1 MYIYNLLNKE
11 ACVYEDCLD
20 KYIRAA
26 IWPPQIKI
34 SSSTPVYFIDLLLL
48 LSQHNY
54 KKKKSL
60 KKIWKTAL
68 IAWTSS
74 SLQLCSFAWAWF
86 RLTMFMNM
94 TSIHYPSSTFIKP
107 LLDSVTRSS
116 LQRPHS
122 FSAPR
127 YTTFMYNT
135 KSSIYVLRGVCA
147 CLRTYVRTYIY
158 IYIYC
163 LLSLVHEWF

>member
-1 MYIYNLLNKE
+1 M
-11 ACVYEDCLD
+11 
-20 KYIRAA
+20 
-26 IWPPQIKI
+26 
-34 SSSTPVYFIDLLLL
+34 VYFYYFLNITIRKKKVP
-48 LSQHNY
+48 
-54 KKKKSL
+54 KKKKNGRQVSL
-60 KKIWKTAL
+60 PEVLYDCALLLELGFGSPCSWIWQAST
-68 IAWTSS
+68 ID
-74 SLQLCSFAWAWF
+74 
-86 RLTMFMNM
+86 
-94 TSIHYPSSTFIKP
+94 YPSSTFIKP

-158 IYIYC
+158 IYI
-163 LLSLVHEWF
+163 LSLKFSSWVILVNKFILVRLGDSKNCHFITPLDIRD